1 MKPSHLLMRHASRL
15 RPGVDRAP
23 ATLLRT
29 KPPLRLESSIK
40 VPAPESLSYLPFQ
53 RAGIEFLSQCEAA
66 LLAGEM
72 GLGKTVEIAGLL
84 NYLPEIVRVLVV
96 CPASLKINWQ
106 RELARWLV
114 DSSRS
119 IAIWNG
125 GRKPDPSADV
135 VILNYE
141 LLGKF
146 EMELKRAPWDL
157 LVFDEAHF
165 LKTPEAQRTKAA
177 KRLVP
182 YARRRV
188 CLTGTPMLGRPCELW
203 SLLNLLDPA
212 EWPNFYA
219 FAHRYCDPVKTS
231 WGWDFRGTS
240 NIPELRQRLHHSGLW
255 LRRRKRD
262 VLTQLP
268 RIRRQTIAL
277 EIGRSELLV
286 ALSEEL
292 AEELGTKVEDFS
304 ELLDPER
311 IPFELMSRIRRV
323 TGTLKT
329 EEALK
334 FIKEESEG
342 YDSKT
347 VVFGHHRNVLEKLAG
362 SLENAVLVTGDTP
375 LAMRQ
380 ARVDAFQ
387 NDPAVRF
394 FVGSTSA
401 MGVGVDLTAS
411 SQAIFVEFD
420 WTPGVLSQAESRL
433 HRLGQSDS
441 VLVQYLVIA
450 GSIDEKILAA
460 VRAKMRLIDATI
472 ES

>member
-1 MKPSHLLMRHASRL
+1 M
-15 RPGVDRAP
+15 
-23 ATLLRT
+23 
-29 KPPLRLESSIK
+29 
-40 VPAPESLSYLPFQ
+40 
-53 RAGIEFLSQCEAA
+53 
-66 LLAGEM
+66 
-72 GLGKTVEIAGLL
+72 
-84 NYLPEIVRVLVV
+84 
-96 CPASLKINWQ
+96 
-106 RELARWLV
+106 
-114 DSSRS
+114 
-119 IAIWNG
+119 
-125 GRKPDPSADV
+125 
-135 VILNYE
+135 
-141 LLGKF
+141 
-146 EMELKRAPWDL
+146 
-157 LVFDEAHF
+157 
-165 LKTPEAQRTKAA
+165 
-177 KRLVP
+177 
-182 YARRRV
+182 
-188 CLTGTPMLGRPCELW
+188 
-203 SLLNLLDPA
+203 
-212 EWPNFYA
+212 
-219 FAHRYCDPVKTS
+219 
-231 WGWDFRGTS
+231 
-240 NIPELRQRLHHSGLW
+240 
-255 LRRRKRD
+255 
-262 VLTQLP
+262 
-268 RIRRQTIAL
+268 
-277 EIGRSELLV
+277 
-286 ALSEEL
+286 
-292 AEELGTKVEDFS
+292 
-304 ELLDPER
+304 LDPER